1 MRTSFVSSLRLVAAG
16 LAMAFG
22 VSTAS
27 AQTVYSD
34 NFQYGSPNNPPPFTT
49 TYTQVN
55 NALVNGMSPAGVF
68 SITPDLARDLGAG
81 QTQHPALGA
90 APPGHNFYDHTFN
103 DASGLYLA
111 VNGNTATSIYGSN
124 SFAVQPNTDY
134 VFSVWLNSWTYAG
147 LPTFGLLD
155 VRLQGNNSNLG
166 SIGLA
171 QAPATTSDYNTWGAA
186 NLWTKVTL
194 AFNSGNNTSLSLDL
208 VNVNTAID
216 GNDYSV
222 DDIDI
227 SVVSIPEPGVIALGS
242 IGAAGFGAAIYS
254 KIRARRRRKMLAQ
267 QKKLEAA
274 KA

>member
-1 MRTSFVSSLRLVAAG
+1 MSSLRWVAAG
-16 LAMAFG
+16 IALAFG
-22 VSTAS
+22 ATVAN

-34 NFQYGSPNNPPPFTT
+34 NFQAAVPFTS
-49 TYTQVN
+49 TYTQVS
-55 NALVNGMSPAGVF
+55 NALINGMSPAGVY
-68 SITPDLARDLGAG
+68 SVTPDLARDLGAG

-90 APPGHNFYDHTFN
+90 APPNHHFYDHTFN

-111 VNGNTATSIYGSN
+111 INGNTQTSVYTSN
-124 SFAVQPNTDY
+124 SFAVQANTDY

-155 VRLQGNNSNLG
+155 VRLQGNNTNLG
-166 SIGLA
+166 SIGTA

-186 NLWTKVTL
+186 NLWTQVVI
-194 AFNSGNNTSLSLDL
+194 AFNSGNNTSLTLDL
-208 VNVNTAID
+208 LNVNTEID

-222 DDIDI
+222 DDISI
-227 SVVSIPEPGVIALGS
+227 SLAVIPEPGVIALGS

-254 KIRARRRRKMLAQ
+254 KIRARRRRKLLAEK
-267 QKKLEAA
+267 KKLGTA